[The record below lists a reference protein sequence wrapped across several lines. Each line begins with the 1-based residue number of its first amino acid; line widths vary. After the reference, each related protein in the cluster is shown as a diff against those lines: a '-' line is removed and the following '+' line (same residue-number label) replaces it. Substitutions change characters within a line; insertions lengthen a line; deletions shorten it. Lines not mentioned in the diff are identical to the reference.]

1 MQKHLS
7 AAVLAL
13 FTLTACGP
21 DTDAQ
26 HDEPTPNIEPIDAE
40 QTAESPDE
48 PEEPTE
54 ETSESEPLE
63 GPTSEENI
71 SERGSLILEPGDEG
85 VVLDEAGNELLIF
98 TVHSIDINP
107 QCTGQ
112 FAQGPEKDAFVVFDA
127 EIESDLTAG
136 DYYLE
141 PGLFFNQYSYRI
153 IDAEG
158 VTLSEPPVSDA
169 AFECFP
175 ESEQMPAEIGPGEK
189 ASGKVVFDVPADGRT
204 LLMNNEMGQD
214 LQWEW
219 NY

>member
-1 MQKHLS
+1 MQKHLG

-13 FTLTACGP
+13 LTLTACGS
-21 DTDAQ
+21 DTEAR
-26 HDEPTPNIEPIDAE
+26 HDGPTPNIKPIDAE
-40 QTAESPDE
+40 ETAESLEE
-48 PEEPTE
+48 PEEAI
-54 ETSESEPLE
+54 EPLE
-63 GPTSEENI
+63 GPTPEENI
-71 SERGSLILEPGDEG
+71 SERGSLILEPGEEG
-85 VVLDEAGNELLIF
+85 VVLDEAGNELLTF

-112 FAQGPEKDAFVVFDA
+112 FSQGPDKDAFIVFDA
-127 EIESDLTAG
+127 EIESDLAAG

-158 VTLSEPPVSDA
+158 VTLSEPPVSNA

-175 ESEQMPAEIGPGEK
+175 ESEQMPADIGPGEK
-189 ASGKVVFDVPADGRT
+189 ARGKVVFDVPADGRT
-204 LLMNNEMGQD
+204 LLMSNEMGHD

>member
-1 MQKHLS
+1 MQKHLG

-13 FTLTACGP
+13 LTLTACGG

-26 HDEPTPNIEPIDAE
+26 HAGPTPNIEPIDAAE
-40 QTAESPDE
+40 TAEGPDE
-48 PEEPTE
+48 PIK
-54 ETSESEPLE
+54 ETFEPLE
-63 GPTSEENI
+63 TPVPEDNI
-71 SERGSLILEPGDEG
+71 SERGSLILEPGEEG
-85 VVLDEAGNELLIF
+85 VVVDDAGNQLLVF

-112 FAQGPEKDAFVVFDA
+112 YAQGPDKDTFIVFDA
-127 EIESDLTAG
+127 EIESDLAAG

-141 PGLFFNQYSYRI
+141 PGLFYNQYSYRVI
-153 IDAEG
+153 EAEG

-189 ASGKVVFDVPADGRT
+189 ARGKVVFDVPADGRT
-204 LLMNNEMGQD
+204 LLMSNEMGQD

-219 NY
+219 NC